1 MKALRY
7 IIIIFVFVF
16 YGCNPYNPI
25 YLYSNYQLF
34 EDGKYLKIKKYRPV
48 EIVFTTDNTGCVLDY
63 RNRNDTIIQYF
74 KYKTMDE
81 NFSVMTAFSGI
92 NNQIIPVGNN
102 DTLIHANKMLIYYLP
117 QKDLLYFFY
126 RKRKSEIIPL
136 KIP

>member
-1 MKALRY
+1 MKVLSY
-7 IIIIFVFVF
+7 IIIVFVLF
-16 YGCNPYNPI
+16 SCTSSN

-34 EDGKYLKIKKYRPV
+34 EPGKIRRCKKFRPL
-48 EIVFTTDNTGCVLDY
+48 EMVFTTDSTGY
-63 RNRNDTIIQYF
+63 ISNNYISNDTIIQYF